1 MGRAR
6 ARDLGIAIGKFAP
19 GRWNAITDVPGVRV
33 GHRTLVRDNPRVIR
47 TGVTVIVPRKENIWQ
62 DHAFA
67 GFHSFNGAGEMTGTH
82 WVEESGLL
90 GSPIALT
97 NTHQV
102 GLVRDGLVAYA
113 QARGF
118 TEYSS
123 LPVVGETYDGRL
135 NDLDAFSLTAEDV
148 VAALEGATDG
158 PVPEGNVGGG
168 TGMIC
173 HDFKGGIGT
182 ASRVVETAGAE
193 YIVGALVQANHGSR
207 EDLRVDGVPV
217 GVEIGLDRVPS
228 AWRGLPL
235 GGSILVILA
244 TDAPLLP
251 DQCRRLA
258 RRATVG
264 MARCG
269 AAGHNTSGDLFLA
282 YSTAHRIPLQATGV
296 LEVSML
302 FHMDLSPLFSAAA
315 EAVEEAIVNCLT
327 AAETM
332 TGFGGRTAYAIPL
345 DELQRV
351 MRKYRPD

>member
-6 ARDLGIAIGKFAP
+6 ARELGIVIGQLAP

-33 GHRTLVRDNPRVIR
+33 GHRTLIRDAPRVVR
-47 TGVTVIVPRKENIWQ
+47 TGVTVIVPRAENIWQ
-62 DHAFA
+62 NHAFA
-67 GFHSFNGAGEMTGTH
+67 GFHSFNGAGEMTGMH
-82 WVEESGLL
+82 WVEEAGLL

-102 GLVRDGLVAYA
+102 GLVRDALVEYA
-113 QARGF
+113 QAHGF
-118 TEYSS
+118 TEWSS
-123 LPVVGETYDGRL
+123 LPIVGETYDGRL
-135 NDLDAFSLTAEDV
+135 SDLDAFALTAEDV
-148 VAALEGATDG
+148 VAALEGARDG

-182 ASRVVETAGAE
+182 ASRVVEAGGSS
-193 YIVGALVQANHGSR
+193 YVVGALVQANHGSR
-207 EDLRVDGVPV
+207 EDLRVDGAPV
-217 GVEIGLDRVPS
+217 GKEIGMDKVPS
-228 AWRGLPL
+228 AWRGVPL
-235 GGSILVILA
+235 GGSLLVILA

-258 RRATVG
+258 RRATLG

-269 AAGHNTSGDLFLA
+269 ATGHNTSGDLFLA

-296 LEVSML
+296 LEVSTL
-302 FHMDLSPLFSAAA
+302 FHMELNPLFSAAA

-332 TGFGGRTAYAIPL
+332 TGLGGRTAYAIPL
-345 DELQRV
+345 DELGEV
-351 MRKYRPD
+351 MQKYRAG